1 MKKGA
6 DRKRGL
12 VRITRQVHVDLD
24 VFFIQAR
31 VLLVD
36 CMLGPCRPDVIAI
49 FSDVCC
55 GGEHVGTSFFP
66 SFATGGTQEAAG
78 GPRRRPGSPS
88 KPKEAPKGADRKRGL
103 SIICLEQH

>member
-1 MKKGA
+1 MNKGA

-36 CMLGPCRPDVIAI
+36 CMLGPCRPDVIAVT
-49 FSDVCC
+49 SAV

-78 GPRRRPGSPS
+78 RPRRRPGSPS

-103 SIICLEQH
+103 SRISLEQH

>member
-1 MKKGA
+1 MNKGA

-24 VFFIQAR
+24 VFFIQAG

-36 CMLGPCRPDVIAI
+36 CMLGPCRPDVIA
-49 FSDVCC
+49 DVCC

-88 KPKEAPKGADRKRGL
+88 KPKEAPKGADRRRGPS
-103 SIICLEQH
+103 SISLEQH

>member
-1 MKKGA
+1 MNKGA

-36 CMLGPCRPDVIAI
+36 RMLGPCRPDVISA
-49 FSDVCC
+49 V
-55 GGEHVGTSFFP
+55 GGEHVGTSFSRALP
-66 SFATGGTQEAAG
+66 QEA
-78 GPRRRPGSPS
+78 PRRSQ
-88 KPKEAPKGADRKRGL
+88 EAPGGAQEVQASPRRL
-103 SIICLEQH
+103 PRELIANVVFQE

>member
-1 MKKGA
+1 MNKGA

-12 VRITRQVHVDLD
+12 VRIARQVHVDLD

-36 CMLGPCRPDVIAI
+36 CMLGPCRPDVIVTSA
-49 FSDVCC
+49 V
-55 GGEHVGTSFFP
+55 GGEHVGTSFLP

-103 SIICLEQH
+103 SRISLEQH

>member
-1 MKKGA
+1 MNKGA

-36 CMLGPCRPDVIAI
+36 CMLGPCRPDVI
-49 FSDVCC
+49 
-55 GGEHVGTSFFP
+55 G
-66 SFATGGTQEAAG
+66 
-78 GPRRRPGSPS
+78 
-88 KPKEAPKGADRKRGL
+88 
-103 SIICLEQH
+103 

>member
-1 MKKGA
+1 MNKGA

-24 VFFIQAR
+24 VFFIQAK

-36 CMLGPCRPDVIAI
+36 CMLGPCRPDVISAL
-49 FSDVCC
+49 

-78 GPRRRPGSPS
+78 RPRRRPGSPS

-103 SIICLEQH
+103 SRISLEQH